1 MQTIRYRIIGSS
13 AKCETGSLVQSENG
27 ALRLDFGTVEGTLSY
42 RVNSSLTQ
50 TVRVRG
56 GVAVIPTR
64 TLAVGVMYPELYTA
78 DGNKVVCQPLT
89 IASYFEANKNRF
101 TACPEADDYLPR
113 LVDVEA
119 QLEELK
125 SEYANQYKDLSE
137 KMDEANAR
145 LRKISKSYGLGLFGG
160 TEQ

>member
-56 GVAVIPTR
+56 GAAAIPTR
-64 TLAVGVMYPELYTA
+64 TLAPGVLYAELYT
-78 DGNKVVCQPLT
+78 DRKIICEPLT

-113 LVDVEA
+113 LVEVEA
-119 QLEELK
+119 QLADLK
-125 SEYANQYKDLSE
+125 SEYAKQYKDLSE
-137 KMDEANAR
+137 KMDEANAL